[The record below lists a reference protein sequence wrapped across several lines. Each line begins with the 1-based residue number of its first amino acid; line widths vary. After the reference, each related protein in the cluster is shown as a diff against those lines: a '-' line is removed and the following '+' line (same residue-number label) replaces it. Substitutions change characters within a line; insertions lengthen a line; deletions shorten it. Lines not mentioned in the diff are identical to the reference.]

1 MRRQLGGHFLLG
13 LLGGLLLGTVGLLLA
28 AGQHPSGDAEI
39 VLHQGFAMLP
49 PLWEMAVHNLRGSIV
64 LFLIVLLAYAR
75 QLSQLHGLLAMTD
88 PPLQRVV
95 RHEQLLD
102 LCASLFF
109 GIGVIWTAIGM
120 RDALLFALGEPGS
133 AAQQGAF
140 AVLQRMVDG
149 GILLALSTT
158 IVGGIGGYLM
168 RAGKSIW
175 FGEAL
180 ASLYM
185 RAANEPG
192 EENLAVLR
200 RIEEKLESSTTAVK
214 PVRETL

>member
-1 MRRQLGGHFLLG
+1 MPRSPASRFLLG
-13 LLGGLLLGTVGLLLA
+13 LLSGLLLSMVGLLLFAVLSPGGGPEQLLREPA
-28 AGQHPSGDAEI
+28 ALLAQLWHTA
-39 VLHQGFAMLP
+39 VL
-49 PLWEMAVHNLRGSIV
+49 NLRGSVV
-64 LFLIVLLAYAR
+64 LFSIVLLAYFS
-75 QLSQLHGLLAMTD
+75 QLSQLRGLLAMSE

-120 RDALLFALGEPGS
+120 RDALLFALGDPGS
-133 AAQQGAF
+133 TAQQGAF

-180 ASLYM
+180 AALYM
-185 RAANEPG
+185 QASRESD

-200 RIEEKLESSTTAVK
+200 RIADKLEHGVPAAA
-214 PVRETL
+214 PVRDTP

>member
-1 MRRQLGGHFLLG
+1 MPHSPASRFLLG
-13 LLGGLLLGTVGLLLA
+13 LLFGLLLSA
-28 AGQHPSGDAEI
+28 AGILLFA
-39 VLHQGFAMLP
+39 VLNPGGGPQQLLRELASLSAQ
-49 PLWEMAVHNLRGSIV
+49 LWHTAVLNLRGSVV
-64 LFLIVLLAYAR
+64 LFSIVLLAYGS
-75 QLSQLHGLLAMTD
+75 QLSQLRTLLAASE
-88 PPLQRVV
+88 PPLHRVV

-120 RDALLFALGEPGS
+120 RDALLFALGDPGS
-133 AAQQGAF
+133 TAQQGAF

-185 RAANEPG
+185 QAAKEAD
-192 EENLAVLR
+192 EEHLAALR
-200 RIEEKLESSTTAVK
+200 RIEDKLERGAPFAAATRDA
-214 PVRETL
+214 P

>member
-1 MRRQLGGHFLLG
+1 MRQQVSGHFLLG
-13 LLGGLLLGTVGLLLA
+13 LLGGVLVGTVGLLIA
-28 AGQHPSGDAEI
+28 AGLHPGGDPAALVRQFLQ
-39 VLHQGFAMLP
+39 VLA
-49 PLWEMAVHNLRGSIV
+49 PLWDAALLNLRGSV
-64 LFLIVLLAYAR
+64 VFFSIVLLAWAH
-75 QLSQLHGLLAMTD
+75 QLSKLQGLLSMAE
-88 PPLQRVV
+88 PPVERVV

-133 AAQQGAF
+133 AAAQGAF

-168 RAGKSIW
+168 RAGKSVW
-175 FGEAL
+175 LGQEL
-180 ASLYM
+180 AALYM
-185 RAANEPG
+185 NTASEPAA
-192 EENLAVLR
+192 ENLAVLQ
-200 RIEEKLESSTTAVK
+200 RIERNLEQGYPRAETK
-214 PVRETL
+214 PEAQ